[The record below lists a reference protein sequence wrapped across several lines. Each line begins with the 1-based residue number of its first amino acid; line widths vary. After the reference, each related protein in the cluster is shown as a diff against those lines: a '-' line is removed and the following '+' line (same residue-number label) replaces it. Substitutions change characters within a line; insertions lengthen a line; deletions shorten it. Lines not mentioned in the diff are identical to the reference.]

1 MAYKQNKSPLHQSA
15 YISGMLGNAVA
26 GAAQPQ
32 SVAAGLVANNTPAA
46 PTNQNFFDPIISGN
60 TPPVQSFFD
69 PIISGNTPPASTTSI
84 NTAGTPLSGFNSMA
98 QTQVNNAMANAVKT
112 QPKIVNNQSQTVKP
126 QPVQPTVQA
135 VQAPMTK
142 PNEVAPSPINPSL
155 FSNME
160 TIGKLNEN
168 TTFWGDRYKESF

>member
-1 MAYKQNKSPLHQSA
+1 MAYKQNRSPLHQN
-15 YISGMLGNAVA
+15 IIGGMLSNAMA
-26 GAAQPQ
+26 MASQPQ
-32 SVAAGLVANNTPAA
+32 SVAAGVVANNTQST

-60 TPPVQSFFD
+60 TPSV
-69 PIISGNTPPASTTSI
+69 NTAST
-84 NTAGTPLSGFNSMA
+84 NTASALPAGFNNMA

-135 VQAPMTK
+135 AQTPITK
-142 PNEVAPSPINPSL
+142 PNEVVPSPINPGL

>member
-1 MAYKQNKSPLHQSA
+1 MAYKQNRSPLHQSM
-15 YISGMLGNAVA
+15 IGGMLNNAM
-26 GAAQPQ
+26 AAASQPQ
-32 SVAAGLVANNTPAA
+32 SVAAGLVANNTPST

-60 TPPVQSFFD
+60 TPPAQNFFD
-69 PIISGNTPPASTTSI
+69 LIISGNTPSVNTAST
-84 NTAGTPLSGFNSMA
+84 NTASALPSGFNNMA

-135 VQAPMTK
+135 AQAPITK
-142 PNEVAPSPINPSL
+142 PNEVVPSPINPGL

>member
-1 MAYKQNKSPLHQSA
+1 MAYKQNRSPLHQSM
-15 YISGMLGNAVA
+15 IGGMLNNAM
-26 GAAQPQ
+26 AAASQPQ
-32 SVAAGLVANNTPAA
+32 SVVAGVVANNTPSTQ
-46 PTNQNFFDPIISGN
+46 PNPYLFDPILSGN
-60 TPPVQSFFD
+60 TS
-69 PIISGNTPPASTTSI
+69 STSTTST
-84 NTAGTPLSGFNSMA
+84 NTASALPSGFNNMA
-98 QTQVNNAMANAVKT
+98 QTQVNNAMANVVKT

>member
-1 MAYKQNKSPLHQSA
+1 MAYKQNRSPLHQN
-15 YISGMLGNAVA
+15 IIGGMLSNAMA
-26 GAAQPQ
+26 MASQPKG
-32 SVAAGLVANNTPAA
+32 VAAGVVANNTPSTQ
-46 PTNQNFFDPIISGN
+46 PNPYLFDPILSGN
-60 TPPVQSFFD
+60 TS
-69 PIISGNTPPASTTSI
+69 STSTTST
-84 NTAGTPLSGFNSMA
+84 NTASALPSGFNNMA
-98 QTQVNNAMANAVKT
+98 QTQVNNAMANVVKT

-142 PNEVAPSPINPSL
+142 PNEVAPSPINPGL

>member
-1 MAYKQNKSPLHQSA
+1 MAYKQNRSPLHQS
-15 YISGMLGNAVA
+15 IIGGMLSNAMA
-26 GAAQPQ
+26 MASQPQ
-32 SVAAGLVANNTPAA
+32 SVAAGVVANNTPST

-60 TPPVQSFFD
+60 TPSV
-69 PIISGNTPPASTTSI
+69 NTAST
-84 NTAGTPLSGFNSMA
+84 NTASALPSGFNNMA

-126 QPVQPTVQA
+126 QPSQPTVQA
-135 VQAPMTK
+135 AQAPITK
-142 PNEVAPSPINPSL
+142 PNEVVPSPINPGL

>member
-1 MAYKQNKSPLHQSA
+1 M
-15 YISGMLGNAVA
+15 IGGMLNNAM
-26 GAAQPQ
+26 AAASQPQ
-32 SVAAGLVANNTPAA
+32 SVVAGVVANNTPSTQ
-46 PTNQNFFDPIISGN
+46 PNPYLFDPILSGN
-60 TPPVQSFFD
+60 TS
-69 PIISGNTPPASTTSI
+69 STSTTST
-84 NTAGTPLSGFNSMA
+84 NTASALPSGFNNMA
-98 QTQVNNAMANAVKT
+98 QTQVNNAMANVVKT